1 MEQFLTIFFQVVVV
15 VFTIASTLFAGYSI
29 QNKLRL
35 RNIRMSWRAGKLGGF
50 PLFATLFFGS
60 IGILAVI
67 GYFNSQFSRFDVLAA
82 YFWISGM
89 WFISSYL
96 ASKYY
101 LTDYGIVKNINEPSQ
116 TIPWFQ
122 VLDYVEK
129 EEEKGVCFTFTYS
142 EMNKNLVNGYNQ
154 VKLFVPAARVNAVRK
169 ILSLKLHSRFKEQS
183 LPEIDLKRIQDEL

>member
-1 MEQFLTIFFQVVVV
+1 MEQFLTIFFQVVL
-15 VFTIASTLFAGYSI
+15 VFFMVASTLLAGYSV

-35 RNIRMSWRAGKLGGF
+35 RNIRMSWRAGTLGGF
-50 PLFATLFFGS
+50 PLFATLFFGF
-60 IGILAVI
+60 IGLLTVI
-67 GYFNSQFSRFDVLAA
+67 GFFSDEFSRYGVLAI

-122 VLDYVEK
+122 ILDYVEK
-129 EEEKGVCFTFTYS
+129 EEENGSSFTFTYS
-142 EMNKNLVNGYNQ
+142 EMDKSLVKGYNQ
-154 VKLFVPAARVNAVRK
+154 VKLFVPESRINAVRK
-169 ILSLKLHSRFKEQS
+169 IISLKLQSRFKEQS
-183 LPEIDLKRIQDEL
+183 LPEIDLKRIQDE